1 MIPPVERDDDILG
14 TPVELLTREMF
25 THILRKLSAY
35 LSRSNFTIA
44 EVAALHIVG
53 RERGISVQALAA
65 RLEVSVSAAS
75 RIVTGLVAR
84 RLVLRRADPSDK
96 RARVITCSK
105 AGERLLDQMSVERVA
120 AIFEVAST
128 LPPAMSAQMFDV
140 VSRFKKE
147 E

>member
-1 MIPPVERDDDILG
+1 MEHDDAILG
-14 TPVELLTREMF
+14 TPVERLTREMF

-35 LSRSNFTIA
+35 LARSNFTIA

-53 RERGISVQALAA
+53 RERGLSVQALAA

-84 RLVLRRADPSDK
+84 RLVLRRADPGDK

-105 AGERLLDQMSVERVA
+105 VGERLLDQMSVERVA
-120 AIFEVAST
+120 AIVEVAST
-128 LPPAMSAQMFDV
+128 LPLPMSEQMFAV
-140 VSRFKKE
+140 VSQFKKE
-147 E
+147 G